1 MSIETILAAIET
13 TEDDLDDGRALAS
26 TAFRNLRAL
35 VRKSWPRA
43 KRLVFVKG
51 ERHGGWMKCVTPLGS
66 YEYFLAEDGF
76 WRGDWN
82 DFHDFKEATEPEM
95 IAAMQSHFD
104 AAWQAMTEAGE

>member
-1 MSIETILAAIET
+1 MSIETILAELERLQET
-13 TEDDLDDGRALAS
+13 IDDQRPVAV
-26 TAFRNLRAL
+26 TAFAGARAL

-43 KRLVFVKG
+43 RTLVFVKV

-82 DFHDFKEATEPEM
+82 DFHDFKEATEAEM

-104 AAWQAMTEAGE
+104 AAWQEMTEATE